1 MDDRDLTALRAEA
14 IAEAIWE
21 AECDRD
27 FLRQCVNCWVDGLSP
42 EELNEYVNPPDELQ

>member
-14 IAEAIWE
+14 IAKAIWE

-27 FLRQCVNCWVDGLSP
+27 FLRQCVTWWVDGYSA
-42 EELNEYVNPPDELQ
+42 EELNEYVNPPDELE